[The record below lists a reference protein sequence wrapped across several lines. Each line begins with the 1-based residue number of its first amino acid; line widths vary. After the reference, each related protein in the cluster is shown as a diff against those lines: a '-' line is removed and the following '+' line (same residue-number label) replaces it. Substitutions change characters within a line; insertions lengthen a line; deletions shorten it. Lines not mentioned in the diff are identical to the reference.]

1 MTIVRSPASPDTP
14 PSFVFH
20 AEALKLN
27 AMNSNPLLTNP
38 ATELLRLLR
47 ERKLGALELLDLQLA
62 RIDTLNP
69 ALNAVVALDIEA
81 ARRSALAADNTPAG
95 KRGPLHG
102 LPITIK
108 DAFEVA
114 GMPATCG
121 FPHLA
126 EHVPQRDADAVARL
140 RAAGAMPFGKTN
152 VPVAAADHQS
162 YNPVY
167 GTTNNPWDVKR
178 TPGGSS
184 GGAAAAVAAGFSS
197 LELGSDIGG
206 SIRCPSH
213 FCGVYGHKSSYNL
226 VPIRGHIPPAP
237 GARSTPA
244 LGVAGPI
251 ARSAADLELAMDI
264 LAAPSSDDL
273 TAWSVRTPPS
283 RHERLADFRV
293 ALWADRKAYTVDRR
307 CVEVMHAYAD
317 DLRKAG
323 ARVDEHARPEIN
335 IETSDDIYVAML
347 FSTVSDGMS
356 EEILAET
363 ERVARKLDAGPRSYP
378 TRIARAVRLTH
389 HGFLRLQEQQE
400 QLRRAWAQF
409 FESYDV
415 ILCPI
420 MPTVAFPHDHSGTG
434 PGHIA
439 QYSRTTVVDGKLMP
453 YLNGLQW
460 PGLVTVAHLPA
471 TAIPTGRRIDGM
483 PMGVQA
489 VGPYLEDRTPLR
501 FAQLAEQAL
510 GGFEPPP
517 LPRA

>member
-1 MTIVRSPASPDTP
+1 MDTTP
-14 PSFVFH
+14 TT
-20 AEALKLN
+20 
-27 AMNSNPLLTNP
+27 LTP
-38 ATELLRLLR
+38 ATGLLRLLR
-47 ERKLGALELLDLQLA
+47 ERKLGALELLDLQLS
-62 RIDTLNP
+62 RIERLNP
-69 ALNAVVALDIEA
+69 ALNAVVALDVET
-81 ARRSALAADNTPAG
+81 ARKSARAADNAPHD

-108 DAFEVA
+108 DAFEVI
-114 GMPATCG
+114 GLPATCG

-126 EHVPQRDADAVARL
+126 RHVPQHDADAVARL
-140 RAAGAMPFGKTN
+140 RAAGAVPFGKTN

-184 GGAAAAVAAGFSS
+184 GGAAAAVAVGFSP

-206 SIRCPSH
+206 SIRCPAH
-213 FCGVYGHKSSYNL
+213 FCGVYGHKSSYDL
-226 VPIRGHIPPAP
+226 VPIRGHIPPPP
-237 GARSTPA
+237 GALSRPA
-244 LGVAGPI
+244 LGIAGPL
-251 ARSAADLELAMDI
+251 ARSAADLELALDI
-264 LAAPSSDDL
+264 LAAPSSDDVA
-273 TAWSVRTPPS
+273 AWSVRIPPS

-293 ALWADRKAYTVDRR
+293 ALWADQKAYSVDRR
-307 CVEVMHAYAD
+307 CIDAMHAYAD

-323 ARVDEHARPEIN
+323 ARVDEHARPEIDVAA
-335 IETSDDIYVAML
+335 SDDIYVAML

-356 EEILAET
+356 EDVLAET
-363 ERVARKLDAGPRSYP
+363 ERVARELDAGPRSYP
-378 TRIARAVRLTH
+378 TRIAKAVRLTH
-389 HGFLRLQEQQE
+389 HEFLALQEQQQ
-400 QLRRAWAQF
+400 QLRRAWARF

-420 MPTVAFPHDHSGTG
+420 MPTVAFPHDQSGDG

-439 QYSRTTVVDGKLMP
+439 QYFRTTSVDGKPVP

-471 TAIPTGRRIDGM
+471 TALPTGRRIEGM
-483 PMGVQA
+483 PVGLQA
-489 VGPYLEDRTPLR
+489 VGPYMEDRTPLR

-510 GGFEPPP
+510 GGFVPPP
-517 LPRA
+517 LG

>member
-1 MTIVRSPASPDTP
+1 MNTLPIT
-14 PSFVFH
+14 
-20 AEALKLN
+20 LK
-27 AMNSNPLLTNP
+27 S

-47 ERKLGALELLDLQLA
+47 ERKLGALELLDLQLS
-62 RIDTLNP
+62 RIDRLNP
-69 ALNAVVALDIEA
+69 ALNAVVALDIET
-81 ARRSALAADNTPAG
+81 ARQSARAADSVSAD

-108 DAFEVA
+108 DAFEVI

-126 EHVPQRDADAVARL
+126 KHVPQRDAEAVARL
-140 RAAGAMPFGKTN
+140 RAAGGVPFGKTN
-152 VPVAAADHQS
+152 VPLAAADHQS

-184 GGAAAAVAAGFSS
+184 GGAAASVAAGFSP

-237 GARSTPA
+237 GAMLKPA
-244 LGVAGPI
+244 LGIAGPI
-251 ARSAADLELAMDI
+251 ARSAADLELALDV
-264 LAAPSSDDL
+264 LAAPSNNDRP
-273 TAWSVRTPPS
+273 AWSVRIPPS
-283 RHERLADFRV
+283 RHERLTDFRI
-293 ALWADRKAYTVDRR
+293 ALWADQKGYSVDRR
-307 CVEVMHAYAD
+307 CVEAMQVYAD

-323 ARVDEHARPEIN
+323 AQVDEHARPEIN
-335 IETSDDIYVAML
+335 IETSDDTYVAML

-356 EEILAET
+356 EEILSQT
-363 ERVARKLDAGPRSYP
+363 ERAARALDAGPRSYP
-378 TRIARAVRLTH
+378 TRIAKAVRLTH
-389 HGFLRLQEQQE
+389 HEFLALQEQQL
-400 QLRRAWAQF
+400 QLRRAWARF

-420 MPTVAFPHDHSGTG
+420 MPTVAFPHDQSGAG

-439 QYSRTTVVDGKLMP
+439 QYSRTTTVDGKPVP

-483 PMGVQA
+483 PMGLQA
-489 VGPYLEDRTPLR
+489 VGPYLEDRTPIR

-510 GGFEPPP
+510 GGFTPPP
-517 LPRA
+517 LDE

>member
-1 MTIVRSPASPDTP
+1 MNTIP
-14 PSFVFH
+14 PI
-20 AEALKLN
+20 LKS
-27 AMNSNPLLTNP
+27 A
-38 ATELLRLLR
+38 AELLRLLR
-47 ERKLGALELLDLQLA
+47 ERKLGALELLDLQLS
-62 RIDTLNP
+62 RIDRLNP
-69 ALNAVVALDIEA
+69 ALNAVVAQNVEA
-81 ARRSALAADNTPAG
+81 ARQSARAADNAPVDE
-95 KRGPLHG
+95 RGPLHG

-108 DAFEVA
+108 DAFEVI

-126 EHVPQRDADAVARL
+126 KHVPERDADAVARL
-140 RAAGAMPFGKTN
+140 RAAGAVPFGKTN
-152 VPVAAADHQS
+152 VPLAAADHQS

-184 GGAAAAVAAGFSS
+184 GGAAAAVAAGFSP

-206 SIRCPSH
+206 SIRCPAH

-237 GARSTPA
+237 GALSMPA

-251 ARSAADLELAMDI
+251 ARSAADLELALDI
-264 LAAPSSDDL
+264 LAAPSGNDL
-273 TAWSVRTPPS
+273 TAWSVRVPPS

-293 ALWADRKAYTVDRR
+293 ALWADQKGYSVDRR
-307 CVEVMHAYAD
+307 CVEAMHAYAD

-335 IETSDDIYVAML
+335 VETSDDIYVAML
-347 FSTVSDGMS
+347 FSTVSDGMP
-356 EEILAET
+356 EEILAQT
-363 ERVARKLDAGPRSYP
+363 ERVARELDAGPRSYP
-378 TRIARAVRLTH
+378 TRIAKAVRLTH
-389 HGFLRLQEQQE
+389 HEFLALQEQQ
-400 QLRRAWAQF
+400 QRLRRAWARF

-420 MPTVAFPHDHSGTG
+420 MPTVAFPHDRSGAG

-439 QYSRTTVVDGKLMP
+439 QYSRAATVDGKPVP

-471 TAIPTGRRIDGM
+471 TALPTGRRIDGM
-483 PMGVQA
+483 PMGLQA
-489 VGPYLEDRTPLR
+489 VGPYLEDRTPIR
-501 FAQLAEQAL
+501 FAQLAEQSL
-510 GGFEPPP
+510 GGFVPPP
-517 LPRA
+517 LD

>member
-1 MTIVRSPASPDTP
+1 MSS
-14 PSFVFH
+14 
-20 AEALKLN
+20 
-27 AMNSNPLLTNP
+27 
-38 ATELLRLLR
+38 ATDLLRLLR
-47 ERKLGALELLDLQLA
+47 ERKLGSLELLDLQLA
-62 RIDTLNP
+62 RLERLNP
-69 ALNAVVALDIEA
+69 ALNAVVATDIEG
-81 ARRSALAADNTPAG
+81 ARQSARAADSAPSDR
-95 KRGPLHG
+95 RGPLHG

-108 DAFEVA
+108 DAFEVT

-126 EHVPQRDADAVARL
+126 KHVPQQDADAVARL
-140 RAAGAMPFGKTN
+140 RAAGAVFFGKTN
-152 VPVAAADHQS
+152 VPLAAADHQS

-184 GGAAAAVAAGFSS
+184 GGSAAAVAAGLSS

-213 FCGVYGHKSSYNL
+213 FCGVYGHKSSYGL
-226 VPIRGHIPPAP
+226 VPTRGHIPPSP
-237 GARSTPA
+237 GALSSPA
-244 LGVAGPI
+244 LGIVGPI
-251 ARSAADLELAMDI
+251 ARSAADLELALDV
-264 LAAPSSDDL
+264 LAAPGSADQR
-273 TAWSVRTPPS
+273 AWSIRVPAS

-293 ALWADRKAYTVDRR
+293 ALWADQKAYSVDRR
-307 CVEVMHAYAD
+307 CVDAMHAYAE

-323 ARVDEHARPEIN
+323 ARVDEQARPEIDVDA
-335 IETSDDIYVAML
+335 SDDLYVALL
-347 FSTVSDGMS
+347 FSTVSEGMP
-356 EEILAET
+356 EDVLAQT
-363 ERVARKLDAGPRSYP
+363 EQVARELNAGPRSYP

-389 HGFLRLQEQQE
+389 HAGLSLQEQQLH
-400 QLRRAWAQF
+400 LRQAWARF
-409 FESYDV
+409 FASYDV

-420 MPTVAFPHDHSGTG
+420 MPTVAFAHDHSGEG

-439 QYSRTTVVDGKLMP
+439 QYSRTMTVDGKPTP

-460 PGLVTVAHLPA
+460 PGMATVAHLPA

-483 PMGVQA
+483 PMGLQV

-510 GGFEPPP
+510 GGFVPPP
-517 LPRA
+517 L